1 MLTKRELVLLLVGEI
16 LMVSLVHRTSY
27 NQEDALDGE
36 NLMDSSNNEL
46 FDSYAVDASLY
57 GVDNQTDVQENKS
70 GAVGKFTP
78 ITLKANKMKQDVSGL
93 ADALRG
99 NSPIKLKLLITKML
113 YLVSSY

>member
-1 MLTKRELVLLLVGEI
+1 MLTERELVLLLVGEI
-16 LMVSLVHRTSY
+16 LMVSFVYRARY
-27 NQEDALDGE
+27 YQEDALDG
-36 NLMDSSNNEL
+36 NITDSSNNEL

-57 GVDNQTDVQENKS
+57 GVANQTDVQENKS

-78 ITLKANKMKQDVSGL
+78 VTLKANKMKQDVSGL